1 MFSCDLKK
9 INAKNVNESP
19 FLATIDRNDL
29 KDNAFLKGDIS
40 ILTSLNDTKTQYY
53 FNPHKDKTILPLWLG
68 TPYPEIVQCLDPSI
82 KNLNIDINSEKNIL
96 ESTIIR

>member
-40 ILTSLNDTKTQYY
+40 ILNSLNDTKTQYY
-53 FNPHKDKTILPLWLG
+53 FNPHKDKTICHFGLVLH
-68 TPYPEIVQCLDPSI
+68 
-82 KNLNIDINSEKNIL
+82 IL
-96 ESTIIR
+96 K